1 MNILP
6 NPRHMMPPKLNGHIK
21 TATPDDEAV
30 LKNRHHDLHFVHGPI
45 GYDAA
50 QLCTEY

>member
-6 NPRHMMPPKLNGHIK
+6 TPRHMMPPKLNGHIK

-30 LKNRHHDLHFVHGPI
+30 LKITSWPTLRPWTNWI
-45 GYDAA
+45 
-50 QLCTEY
+50 